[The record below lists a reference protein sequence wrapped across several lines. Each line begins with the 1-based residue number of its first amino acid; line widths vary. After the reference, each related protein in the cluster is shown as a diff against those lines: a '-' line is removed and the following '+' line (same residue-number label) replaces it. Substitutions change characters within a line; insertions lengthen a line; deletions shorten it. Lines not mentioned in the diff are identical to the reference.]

1 MDHLKGQSEF
11 QDMRESKRKVNVVVS
26 ETTHDFTPTSGWEPA
41 TPIEDTKRAKTFEKP
56 KPVSSS
62 RKRDVIASW
71 AVYHLPPLAVT
82 TVLTI
87 MYVQQWTWPHP
98 GPSDEVV
105 AVLQF
110 PAKVHECLIVA
121 SLSNILFHRLRYL
134 LIKSDKGVPLGLVT
148 TPFQLNNPLY
158 YIGPEFLGSLRRLLS
173 SLSIFLTFGL
183 VMVIALLSLAASP
196 FSAVLLIP
204 RKLTFP
210 VPASHPA
217 MEGLINR
224 GFLQGEPDSDAAYL
238 AETLILP
245 VDRQFPMSFG
255 SDLGATWTCP
265 GLGNLQGNCVSFF
278 QNLFPDIISKALGA
292 DPDDFT
298 DIDPD
303 PFGITGGGSKAQLRV
318 NSLQIDTETLFPSEG
333 SDTFLT
339 RVTSPLRIATEPLF
353 LIQLSIDNNP
363 NMTSTDIIT
372 SSSWNARNK
381 TLPSMQPQVLA
392 HTCRGSITTS
402 ELSLDYLTSVGWSE
416 ELEELEFGANYG
428 NCFGT
433 GWYPGFQFRMTEA
446 LATQL
451 LRQNWTTGFTLFVDI
466 QDQVPFPIS
475 GAYISVGTKRQADE
489 TTQLMELTYFVAS
502 WARAAPTSIRYFNR
516 VRTAPVT
523 GGELLTPIHTLLNQS
538 AANPRSIVRMDTN
551 WLNTLDIFPFEIIPT
566 NNGFPRLNSDAVS
579 LFTHIPRTRAI
590 TMPVP
595 MPEILATIMA
605 NVHGIFGVLS
615 QRQIMC
621 VAPNGRACYTGP
633 GDGSRPVVYELAQN
647 VTGAARDLPENQLQL
662 RVKLEQEAFGYKFE
676 GTTIKLAFAFL
687 YLHMLLVVGH
697 LVAMVAGGFWSSSAW
712 TNLTDFVVLGMGST
726 PSEFLRNAGAGV
738 TSWRTWAF
746 LTSVRSVGR
755 EQRLELVVF
764 DDEKEDSWELE
775 GKAKPKRNVKYS

>member
-1 MDHLKGQSEF
+1 MDHLKGQTEFRDMSE
-11 QDMRESKRKVNVVVS
+11 SNRKVNIVTS
-26 ETTHDFTPTSGWEPA
+26 ESAYDSEPTSPNKNPERS
-41 TPIEDTKRAKTFEKP
+41 KSFEKP
-56 KPVSSS
+56 KAVSSS
-62 RKRDVIASW
+62 RKRDVIVSW

-82 TVLTI
+82 VVLTI

-98 GPSDEVV
+98 GPSDEET

-110 PAKVHECLIVA
+110 PAKIHECLIVA

-158 YIGPEFLGSLRRLLS
+158 YVGPEFLGSLRRLLAS
-173 SLSIFLTFGL
+173 FPIFLTFGL
-183 VMVIALLSLAASP
+183 VMVIAILSLAANP

-217 MEGLINR
+217 MQGLINR
-224 GFLQGEPDSDAAYL
+224 GFLEENADKDGLYL
-238 AETLILP
+238 ADTIILP

-255 SDLGATWTCP
+255 SELGATWTCP

-278 QNLFPDIISKALGA
+278 QDLFPDIISKALGT

-298 DIDPD
+298 DIESDPLN
-303 PFGITGGGSKAQLRV
+303 ITIGGAKSQLRV
-318 NSLQIDTETLFPSEG
+318 NSFQLDVEVLGLVEG
-333 SDTFLT
+333 SSTDLS

-353 LIQLSIDNNP
+353 LVQRSIDNNP
-363 NMTSTDIIT
+363 NVTNIDVIT
-372 SSSWNARNK
+372 SSTWSARNR
-381 TLPSMQPQVLA
+381 TMPSIQPQILT

-402 ELSLDYLTSVGWSE
+402 ELSLEYLMSVGWGE
-416 ELEELEFGANYG
+416 ELEGERNYA
-428 NCFGT
+428 NCFVT
-433 GWYPGFQFRMTEA
+433 GWFPGFQFRMTER

-451 LRQNWTTGFTLFVDI
+451 LRQNWTTGFALFVDI

-475 GAYISVGTKRQADE
+475 GAYIIVGTKSEADQ
-489 TTQLMELTYFVAS
+489 TIQPMEITYFVAS
-502 WARAAPTSIRYFNR
+502 WERAAPTSVKYFRR
-516 VRTAPVT
+516 VLTAPIT
-523 GGELLTPIHTLLNQS
+523 GGNLLTPVQSLLNQTS
-538 AANPRSIVRMDTN
+538 ANSSSVVRMDAN

-566 NNGFPRLNSDAVS
+566 SNGFPRLHRDSMS
-579 LFTHIPRTRAI
+579 LFTHIPQADGS
-590 TMPVP
+590 MPYF
-595 MPEILATIMA
+595 LAMIMA
-605 NVHGIFGVLS
+605 SAQGIFGAL
-615 QRQIMC
+615 RQNRLMC

-633 GDGSRPVVYELAQN
+633 EDGGRPIVYELAQN
-647 VTGAARDLPENQLQL
+647 VTGSARDLPENQLQL

-676 GTTIKLAFAFL
+676 GTTIMLAFAFL
-687 YLHMLLVVGH
+687 YLHMLLVVAH
-697 LVAMVAGGFWSSSAW
+697 SIVIVVGGFWSSSAW

-738 TSWRTWAF
+738 AKWRTWAF

-755 EQRLELVVF
+755 DQRLELVVF
-764 DDEKEDSWELE
+764 DDEKDDLWELE
-775 GKAKPKRNVKYS
+775 GKMKPKRNVKYS